1 MLTNG
6 LVPPLT
12 FRRQQADLAAPCT
25 GIHGIA
31 LYVIEKHFSVMW
43 IKICYSAQHQALAG
57 T

>member
-1 MLTNG
+1 MLAHG

-12 FRRQQADLAAPCT
+12 FCRQQADLAAPCT

-31 LYVIEKHFSVMW
+31 LYVIEKYFSVMW
-43 IKICYSAQHQALAG
+43 IKICYGAQQQRFAR